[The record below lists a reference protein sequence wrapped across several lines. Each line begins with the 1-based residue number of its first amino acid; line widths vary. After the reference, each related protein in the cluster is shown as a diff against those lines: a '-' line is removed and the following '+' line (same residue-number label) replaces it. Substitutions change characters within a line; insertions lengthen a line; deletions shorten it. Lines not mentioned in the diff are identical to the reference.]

1 MLEHFIN
8 GDDSFR
14 NSRFKLMPYIYKVV
28 PVLCPHSCHPSFF
41 LWLDFFMDFIT
52 YLAVGGQ
59 LIASR
64 FELHDVQSQ
73 LPVESEY
80 NSTSLSDK
88 PSLPYVMFLKII
100 GSIGMRPIQT
110 AGELLVTW
118 ITAEAGKH
126 PKLRTVIIKT
136 AE

>member
-28 PVLCPHSCHPSFF
+28 QVLCPHSCHPSFF

-73 LPVESEY
+73 LPVESE
-80 NSTSLSDK
+80 
-88 PSLPYVMFLKII
+88 II

-136 AE
+136 AELKP